1 MVSFRNL
8 VSAFSSGGG
17 VATCCHSSVDS
28 CPMVRENPVLFKS
41 SFSSTNT
48 LGGYFGNGQC
58 NFDMM
63 TWQQEGA
70 NQSPK
75 QHGSRESV
83 SIFAMHFMS
92 SDLFQSQVFESVHLH
107 RP

>member
-8 VSAFSSGGG
+8 VSAFSSGGGADTG

-48 LGGYFGNGQC
+48 LSGYFGNGQC
-58 NFDMM
+58 NFVMM
-63 TWQQEGA
+63 ILQQEGA

-75 QHGSRESV
+75 QLGSRESV
-83 SIFAMHFMS
+83 
-92 SDLFQSQVFESVHLH
+92 
-107 RP
+107 